1 MLFWTIQM
9 KMVIKNCFGGLVLIL
24 CISASFGAN
33 AQSEVINNVRT
44 AIKAGSSRELV
55 KSFNNM
61 VELNFEGAKSN
72 YSKSQAEL
80 VMKEFFK
87 KYPPQDFQYIHKG
100 SSKEGLTYVIG
111 KYDFESGSFRVWILV
126 KKFGDNYLVE
136 LINFNKE

>member
-1 MLFWTIQM
+1 MKKVINNSFLTI
-9 KMVIKNCFGGLVLIL
+9 VLIFS
-24 CISASFGAN
+24 ISFSNGVS
-33 AQSEVINNVRT
+33 AQSEVINNLR
-44 AIKAGSSRELV
+44 ASIKAGSSKELV
-55 KSFNNM
+55 KNFNTM

-87 KYPPQDFQYIHKG
+87 KYPPEDFQYIHKG

-111 KYDFESGSFRVWILV
+111 KYSFESGSFRVWILV
-126 KKFGDNYLVE
+126 KKFDDRYLVE

>member
-1 MLFWTIQM
+1 M
-9 KMVIKNCFGGLVLIL
+9 KKTFRIFFGGLVLIFW
-24 CISASFGAN
+24 IFSSYQAN
-33 AQSEVINNVRT
+33 AQNEVINNVRT
-44 AIKAGSSRELV
+44 AIKAGSSKELV

-100 SSKEGLTYVIG
+100 SSKEGQT
-111 KYDFESGSFRVWILV
+111 
-126 KKFGDNYLVE
+126 
-136 LINFNKE
+136 

>member
-1 MLFWTIQM
+1 M
-9 KMVIKNCFGGLVLIL
+9 KKIFRNCFFGLVLIFS
-24 CISASFGAN
+24 ISVSYQAN
-33 AQSEVINNVRT
+33 AQNEVINNLRT
-44 AIKAGSSRELV
+44 AIKAGSSKELV
-55 KSFNNM
+55 KNFNTM

-87 KYPPQDFQYIHKG
+87 KYPPDDFQYIHKG

-111 KYDFESGSFRVWILV
+111 KYSFENGSFRVWILI
-126 KKFGDNYLVE
+126 KKIDETYLVE